1 MVSGRCSSTAVLF
14 GVTIPCPCPRGEFDV
29 QLGLGGENN
38 IDVECKVCAH
48 PVSEHEDASPAP
60 AQDSMSQS
68 QGMASSSVQLHL
80 R

>member
-1 MVSGRCSSTAVLF
+1 MVSGRCSSTAVVF
-14 GVTIPCPCPRGEFDV
+14 GGTIPCPCPRGEFDI

-38 IDVECKVCAH
+38 LDVGGKVCAY
-48 PVSEHEDASPAP
+48 PASKHEDAPPAP